1 MGCVEG
7 MEETP
12 LGHLDSERTI
22 AGTWPYGLLTAT
34 THAGL
39 NGHTRSG
46 LVPRQLLELFVWS
59 YQPLGRDGLPNPGEL
74 GAEVN
79 LMLSH

>member
-7 MEETP
+7 MEENP
-12 LGHLDSERTI
+12 LGHLDSERTT
-22 AGTWPYGLLTAT
+22 AGTWPYGLLTAA

-59 YQPLGRDGLPNPGEL
+59 YQPLGRDGLPNPREL